1 MKLTTEQVLEL
12 LGDCLGEWNEDV
24 GLVATMISQLC
35 PFWDGPTFG
44 LATPRVKVWWT
55 DNDSHFACSVEFSRQ
70 VGDAR
75 LDLNAIAEHLAT
87 LKFAGQ
93 RVFFAVNVFERI
105 HCHRIFVD

>member
-12 LGDCLGEWNEDV
+12 LDDCLGEWNEDD
-24 GLVATMISQLC
+24 GLIATMLSQLC

-44 LATPRVKVWWT
+44 LATPNVKVWWT

-75 LDLNAIAEHLAT
+75 LNLDAIAEHFST
-87 LKFAGQ
+87 LTFTDGR
-93 RVFFAVNVFERI
+93 RVFFAVNVIEKI
-105 HCHRIFVD
+105 HHHRMFD